1 MASLQDYSTI
11 FKYLN
16 FSLLTEIRDDLLLLN
31 KNFELNSLFKHF
43 SAGDTF
49 NKVNP
54 N

>member
-1 MASLQDYSTI
+1 MASLQDYSSI

-16 FSLLTEIRDDLLLLN
+16 FSLLKEIRDDLWLLN
-31 KNFELNSLFKHF
+31 KIFELNSLFKHF
-43 SAGDTF
+43 TAGDTI